1 MSSSS
6 VPRLLRFG
14 SGDAIETI
22 LKRNNEWAKRMSNN
36 HPTLFPTNAQGQS
49 PDILWI
55 GCSDSR
61 AGEACLDVLPGEAF
75 VHRNIANVVSY
86 GDLSSS
92 SVVQFAVN
100 VLKVNHIIVC
110 GHYDCGGI
118 WTSLT
123 TKKLGGPMDN
133 WLRHLKDIKARN
145 SKHLNQIDDMK
156 EKCDKLVE
164 LNVVAQVHNLQR
176 NDDVQKAIETSG
188 LQVHGMVYDV
198 ASGLL
203 KHLEVPED
211 LDKDEYYIEDAS
223 DNAH

>member
-1 MSSSS
+1 MSGA
-6 VPRLLRFG
+6 RLFKLG
-14 SGDAIETI
+14 ANDTIET
-22 LKRNNEWAKRMSNN
+22 LMKRNSEWAKRMAAQN
-36 HPTLFPTNAQGQS
+36 PTLFPTNAQGQS
-49 PDILWI
+49 PQILWI

-61 AGEACLDVLPGEAF
+61 AGDGCMDLLPGEAF

-100 VLKVNHIIVC
+100 VLKVKHIIVC

-123 TKKLGGPMDN
+123 TKKLGGPMDS

-145 SKHLNQIDDMK
+145 SSHLNKISDMK

-176 NDDVQKAIETSG
+176 NDDVLKAMQSSG
-188 LQVHGMVYDV
+188 LEVHGMVYDV
-198 ASGLL
+198 ATGLL
-203 KHLEVPED
+203 KQLDIPED
-211 LDKDEYYIEDAS
+211 LERDEYYIEDAA
-223 DNAH
+223 NHAH

>member
-1 MSSSS
+1 MSGA
-6 VPRLLRFG
+6 RLFKFG
-14 SGDAIETI
+14 ASDTIET
-22 LKRNNEWAKRMSNN
+22 LMKRNSEWAKRMATQN
-36 HPTLFPTNAQGQS
+36 PTLFPTNAQGQS
-49 PDILWI
+49 PQILWI

-61 AGEACLDVLPGEAF
+61 AGDACLDLLPGETF

-100 VLKVNHIIVC
+100 VLKVKHIIVC

-123 TKKLGGPMDN
+123 TKKLGGPMDS

-145 SKHLNQIDDMK
+145 SSHLNKITDMK

-176 NDDVQKAIETSG
+176 NDDVLKAMQTSG
-188 LQVHGMVYDV
+188 LEVHGMVYDV
-198 ASGLL
+198 ATGLL
-203 KHLEVPED
+203 KQLDIPED
-211 LDKDEYYIEDAS
+211 QERDEYYIEDAAN
-223 DNAH
+223 NAH